1 MQQIMQETTATT
13 IKTISK
19 NSKKLLKQT
28 LKEKEKLQKR
38 ATKFSNKAL
47 HKKTSFLSLMKKEDH
62 GQVDTAVIDYCWIIK
77 FNNVFKEKPKP
88 FTVPRLKQTFELIG
102 PGLRCRSHIQECKS
116 KNIAPYIDFL
126 NPIKC
131 QQIYGAPL
139 GGIGTGS
146 IGRTFTGDFARYQLI
161 PGIYEHNTV
170 EANMFT
176 VCIRK
181 NSRTIYQQALTTKR
195 SQLKGFKYWNM
206 AYSGEHATYYALYPE
221 SWIVYDLPG
230 QNVLL
235 TCHQLSPIIPNNYK
249 DSSLPVGL
257 FNWTV
262 ENNNSEDIELSLMF
276 TWQSGSA
283 SDKFELSDVSSKSF
297 SNYKNNDTNISG
309 VLLSQKIKNIPLQYC
324 IAAKNTVIFDFL
336 ILFFNQT

>member
-1 MQQIMQETTATT
+1 MDE
-13 IKTISK
+13 SLREYCWCV
-19 NSKKLLKQT
+19 KLNH
-28 LKEKEKLQKR
+28 EFKEKL
-38 ATKFSNKAL
+38 T
-47 HKKTSFLSLMKKEDH
+47 
-62 GQVDTAVIDYCWIIK
+62 
-77 FNNVFKEKPKP
+77 P
-88 FTVPRLKQTFELIG
+88 FTLPRLKQAIAFM
-102 PGLRCRSHIQECKS
+102 GLSFRYLKYHKQCTKENVQPHM
-116 KNIAPYIDFL
+116 DFF

-131 QQIYGAPL
+131 QQIYGCPL

-146 IGRTFTGDFARYQLI
+146 IGRTFTGEFARYQLI
-161 PGIYEHNTV
+161 PGIYEHSTV

-176 VCIRK
+176 VSIRK
-181 NSRTIYQQALTTKR
+181 NSRTVYQQALTTKR

-230 QNVLL
+230 QNVML

-283 SDKFELSDVSSKSF
+283 SDKFELSDVSSKAF
-297 SNYKNNDTNISG
+297 NGYSNFDTNISG
-309 VLLSQKIKNIPLQYC
+309 VILSQKIKNIPLQYC
-324 IAAKNTVIFDFL
+324 IAAKNTVRYIVTLGLSIYF
-336 ILFFNQT
+336 